1 MRILL
6 VEDDDRIAK
15 PLVEGLKN
23 ERHVVEIAKNG
34 LEGWEYAQGAE
45 FDLILLDLML
55 PKLDGIELCKRLRT
69 AKSTA
74 LILML
79 TAKDTIDDKVIGLDA
94 GADDYLVKPFK
105 LKELAARV
113 RALSRRSYELK
124 PQIFSYEELQ
134 LNPSTGAVTYQDNS
148 LSLTPKEYLIL
159 EYFLRHPQQILTR
172 SAILDQLWE
181 FDNSSGEGTIKT
193 HITNLRQKLKAAGS
207 KDNLI
212 ETVYGIGYRLGSLGS
227 RK

>member
-15 PLVEGLKN
+15 PLAEGLKN
-23 ERHVVEIAKNG
+23 EHHVVEIAKDG

-55 PKLDGIELCKRLRT
+55 PKLDGISLCKRLRE
-69 AKSTA
+69 AESKA
-74 LILML
+74 FILML
-79 TAKDTIDDKVIGLDA
+79 TAKDTTDDKIIGLDA

-105 LKELAARV
+105 LKELAARI

-124 PQIFSYEELQ
+124 PQILSYEQLQ
-134 LNPSTGAVTYQDNS
+134 LNPSTGEVTYDGN
-148 LSLTPKEYLIL
+148 LLTLTPKEYSIL
-159 EYFLRHPQQILTR
+159 EYFLRHPKQILTR
-172 SAILDQLWE
+172 SAILDKLWE

-193 HITNLRQKLKAAGS
+193 HITNLRNKLKTAGS
-207 KDNLI
+207 NNNLI
-212 ETVYGIGYRLGSLGS
+212 ETVYGIGYRLGSLEN
-227 RK
+227 

>member
-15 PLVEGLKN
+15 PLAEGLRN
-23 ERHVVEIAKNG
+23 EHHVVEIAKDG
-34 LEGWEYAQGAE
+34 LEGWKYAQGAE

-55 PKLDGIELCKRLRT
+55 PKLDGISLCKRLRE
-69 AKSTA
+69 ARSTA

-79 TAKDTIDDKVIGLDA
+79 TAKDTTDDKVIGLDA

-124 PQIFSYEELQ
+124 PQILSYEGLQ
-134 LNPSTGAVTYQDNS
+134 LNPSTGEVIYKNNL

-159 EYFLRHPQQILTR
+159 EYFLRHPRQILTR
-172 SAILDQLWE
+172 SAILDKLWE
-181 FDNSSGEGTIKT
+181 FDKSSGEGTIKT
-193 HITNLRQKLKAAGS
+193 HITNLRSKLKAAGS
-207 KDNLI
+207 ENNLI
-212 ETVYGIGYRLGSLGS
+212 ETVYGIGYRLGSLE
-227 RK
+227 

>member
-15 PLVEGLKN
+15 PLAEGLRN
-23 ERHVVEIAKNG
+23 EHHVVEIARDG

-55 PKLDGIELCKRLRT
+55 PKLDGVTLCKRLRQT
-69 AKSTA
+69 GSKA

-79 TAKDTIDDKVIGLDA
+79 TAKDTTDDKVIGLDA

-124 PQIFSYEELQ
+124 PQVLTYEQLQ
-134 LNPSTGAVTYQDNS
+134 LDPSTAKVTYDDKL

-159 EYFLRHPQQILTR
+159 EYFLRHPRQVLTR
-172 SAILDQLWE
+172 TAILDKLWE
-181 FDNSSGEGTIKT
+181 FDKSSGEGTIKT
-193 HITNLRQKLKAAGS
+193 HITNIRNKLRTAGS
-207 KDNLI
+207 ANNLI
-212 ETVYGIGYRLGSLGS
+212 ETVYGLGYRLGSL
-227 RK
+227 

>member
-6 VEDDDRIAK
+6 VEDDDRIAQ
-15 PLVEGLKN
+15 PLTEGLKK
-23 ERHVVEIAKNG
+23 EHHVVEIATDG
-34 LEGWEYAQGAE
+34 IEGWEYAQGTE
-45 FDLILLDLML
+45 YDLILLDLML
-55 PKLDGIELCKRLRT
+55 PKLDGIELCKRLRK
-69 AKSTA
+69 AESKA

-79 TAKDTIDDKVIGLDA
+79 TARDTIDDKVIGLDA

-124 PQIFSYEELQ
+124 PQVLSYEELQ
-134 LNPSTGAVTYQDNS
+134 LNPSTGEVTYQAS
-148 LSLTPKEYLIL
+148 LLTLTPKEYLIL
-159 EYFLRHPQQILTR
+159 EYFLRHPKQILTR
-172 SAILDQLWE
+172 SAILNKLWE

-193 HITNLRQKLKAAGS
+193 HITNLRFKLKAAGS

-212 ETVYGIGYRLGSLGS
+212 ETVYGIGYRLGSL
-227 RK
+227 

>member
-15 PLVEGLKN
+15 PLAEGLKN
-23 ERHVVEIAKNG
+23 EHHVVEIASDG
-34 LEGWEYAQGAE
+34 IEGWEYSQGAK

-55 PKLDGIELCKRLRT
+55 PKLDGITLCKRLRQ
-69 AKSTA
+69 AGSKA

-79 TAKDTIDDKVIGLDA
+79 TAKDTTDDKVIGLDA

-124 PQIFSYEELQ
+124 PQILSYEKLQ
-134 LNPSTGAVTYQDNS
+134 LNPSTGEATYKNNL

-159 EYFLRHPQQILTR
+159 EYFLRHPRQIMTR
-172 SAILDQLWE
+172 TAILDKLWE
-181 FDNSSGEGTIKT
+181 FDKSSGEGTIKT
-193 HITNLRQKLKAAGS
+193 HITNLRSKLKTAGS
-207 KDNLI
+207 ENNLI
-212 ETVYGIGYRLGSLGS
+212 ETVYGIGYRLGSLE
-227 RK
+227 

>member
-6 VEDDDRIAK
+6 VEDDDRIAQ
-15 PLVEGLKN
+15 PLAEGLKN
-23 ERHVVEIAKNG
+23 EHHVVEIATDG
-34 LEGWEYAQGAE
+34 MEGWEYAQGDE

-55 PKLDGIELCKRLRT
+55 PKLDGIELCKRLRK
-69 AKSTA
+69 AESKA

-79 TAKDTIDDKVIGLDA
+79 TARDTTDDKVIGLDA

-105 LKELAARV
+105 LKELAARI

-124 PQIFSYEELQ
+124 PQVLRYVELQ
-134 LNPSTGAVTYQDNS
+134 LNSITGEVSHEGNL

-159 EYFLRHPQQILTR
+159 EYFLRHPRQIVTR

-207 KDNLI
+207 KENLI
-212 ETVYGIGYRLGSLGS
+212 ETVYGIGYRLGSLEN
-227 RK
+227 

>member
-1 MRILL
+1 MKILL

-15 PLVEGLKN
+15 PLAEGLKN
-23 ERHVVEIAKNG
+23 EHHVVEIARDG

-55 PKLDGIELCKRLRT
+55 PKLDGISLCKRLRE
-69 AKSTA
+69 ARSTA

-79 TAKDTIDDKVIGLDA
+79 TAKDTTDDKVIGLDA

-124 PQIFSYEELQ
+124 PQVLSYEELQ
-134 LNPSTGAVTYQDNS
+134 LNPSTGEVSYEDNL

-159 EYFLRHPQQILTR
+159 EYFLRHPRQILTR
-172 SAILDQLWE
+172 SAILDRLWE

-193 HITNLRQKLKAAGS
+193 HITNLRSKLKAAGS
-207 KDNLI
+207 ENNLI
-212 ETVYGIGYRLGSLGS
+212 ETVYGVGYRLGSLEN
-227 RK
+227 

>member
-15 PLVEGLKN
+15 PLAEGLKN
-23 ERHVVEIAKNG
+23 EHHVVEIATDG
-34 LEGWEYAQGAE
+34 MEGWEYTQGAE

-55 PKLDGIELCKRLRT
+55 PKLDGIELCKRLRK
-69 AKSTA
+69 AESKA

-79 TAKDTIDDKVIGLDA
+79 TARDTTDDKVIGLDA

-105 LKELAARV
+105 LKELAARI

-124 PQIFSYEELQ
+124 PQVLSYAELQ
-134 LNPSTGAVTYQDNS
+134 LNSSTGEVTYQGN
-148 LSLTPKEYLIL
+148 LLALTPKEYLIL
-159 EYFLRHPQQILTR
+159 EYFLRHPRQILTR

-181 FDNSSGEGTIKT
+181 LDNSSGEGTIKT

-207 KDNLI
+207 KNNLI
-212 ETVYGIGYRLGSLGS
+212 ETVYGVGYRLGS
-227 RK
+227 